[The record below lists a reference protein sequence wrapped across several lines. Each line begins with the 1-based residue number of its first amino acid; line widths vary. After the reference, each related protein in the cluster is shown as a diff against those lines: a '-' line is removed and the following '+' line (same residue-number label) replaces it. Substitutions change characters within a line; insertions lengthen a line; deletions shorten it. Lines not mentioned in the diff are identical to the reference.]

1 MKLLL
6 ARRLIEAGVRV
17 VSLTISDFDTHSKN
31 FPRMR
36 QMAPIID
43 QGLTALVD
51 DLDER
56 GMLDDVT
63 IVAWGEF
70 GRTPRINK
78 NGGRDHW
85 PRVSPALIV
94 GGGCQTGQVIGNTD
108 RQAGT
113 ATERPIHFKD
123 VFATLYHNLGIDA
136 SQTTID
142 DTRNR
147 PQYLLDKG
155 EPIRELV

>member
-1 MKLLL
+1 MKFLL

-31 FPRMR
+31 FPRVR

-43 QGLTALVD
+43 QGLTALVE
-51 DLDER
+51 DLDQR

-94 GGGCQTGQVIGNTD
+94 GGGCQAGQVIGKTD
-108 RQAGT
+108 RQAG
-113 ATERPIHFKD
+113 APTERPIHSKD

-136 SQTTID
+136 SKTTID
-142 DTRNR
+142 DTNGR
-147 PQYLLDKG
+147 PQYLLDNG
-155 EPIRELV
+155 DPIRELV